1 MLRDMKYSMIERNIA
16 YMFFCQ
22 QNIFET
28 YRHTCCTYSWF
39 QSFQSTKCLLYLWR
53 MSFWVDNLIKSNE
66 RSKQRLQTV
75 NYSCRGGRKVY
86 EFEYC
91 CSITI
96 AVMVTTT
103 TYPHSIVKLLF
114 SRSNTFLLLHGN
126 LLWNSLLIK

>member
-1 MLRDMKYSMIERNIA
+1 
-16 YMFFCQ
+16 MFFA
-22 QNIFET
+22 NKISLK
-28 YRHTCCTYSWF
+28 HTDTLVVPTLDFFSG
-39 QSFQSTKCLLYLWR
+39 FQSTKCLLYLWR

-126 LLWNSLLIK
+126 LLYYEIAYS

>member
-1 MLRDMKYSMIERNIA
+1 
-16 YMFFCQ
+16 
-22 QNIFET
+22 
-28 YRHTCCTYSWF
+28 
-39 QSFQSTKCLLYLWR
+39 

-96 AVMVTTT
+96 AVMVTT
-103 TYPHSIVKLLF
+103 YPHSIVKLLF

-126 LLWNSLLIK
+126 LLWNSNTHKMASYDVRVSSKLRSGICGIKSGSDIVFVWIEIILRTKEYYISDCRQSFIV